1 VGAVEQTHI
10 EVHVLS
16 TRLGEE
22 PGGWSE
28 EHAHSDQAE
37 DRFVAVLIREK
48 APELGHRN
56 VSDGMEQTEELNLSL
71 VKFEGF
77 EVILFSSSSTN
88 SQMRK
93 YDIYDSNHV
102 EFDFKIAIYF
112 SWAIKRTEKDQ
123 HIAAQAAALFGA
135 QARKKNVDVIFISS
149 LASLPIHS
157 KSNYGNYKL
166 EAEHSMKMSGHAVVR
181 PGTITSKHDADISSS
196 LTQMLRYV
204 TLARIFTY
212 LSRKIL
218 IPTVEIE
225 CFAHKILNLV
235 KNPQPCD
242 INLIQNIVSLEEFSS
257 RPRVILA

>member
-1 VGAVEQTHI
+1 MNKEKIAIFGANSKSAQH
-10 EVHVLS
+10 
-16 TRLGEE
+16 
-22 PGGWSE
+22 
-28 EHAHSDQAE
+28 
-37 DRFVAVLIREK
+37 
-48 APELGHRN
+48 
-56 VSDGMEQTEELNLSL
+56 L
-71 VKFEGF
+71 VRQLKFEGF

-135 QARKKNVDVIFISS
+135 QAKKKKVYVIFISS

-218 IPTVEIE
+218 IPTVGIE
-225 CFAHKILNLV
+225 CFSHEILNLV

-257 RPRVILA
+257 ITTPRIRLPLSWVLISRFRIRSNALDRLTTLISVSTWIRENQDQLESMILE

>member
-1 VGAVEQTHI
+1 MNKEKIGIFGANSKSAQH
-10 EVHVLS
+10 
-16 TRLGEE
+16 
-22 PGGWSE
+22 
-28 EHAHSDQAE
+28 
-37 DRFVAVLIREK
+37 LIRQ
-48 APELGHRN
+48 L
-56 VSDGMEQTEELNLSL
+56 
-71 VKFEGF
+71 KFEGF

-166 EAEHSMKMSGHAVVR
+166 EAEHSMKVLGHAVVR
-181 PGTITSKHDADISSS
+181 PGTITSKNDSVISSS
-196 LTQMLRYV
+196 LNQMLKHV
-204 TLARIFTY
+204 TLARIFTF

-218 IPTVEIE
+218 IPTVGIE
-225 CFAHKILNLV
+225 CFSHKILNLV
-235 KNPQPCD
+235 QNPQSCD
-242 INLIQNIVSLEEFSS
+242 INLVQNIVSLEEFASISPPRFRLPVSWVWIS
-257 RPRVILA
+257 RFTIRSNALDRLTTLISVSTWIRENQDQFESMILE

>member
-1 VGAVEQTHI
+1 MNKEKIAIFGANSKSAQH
-10 EVHVLS
+10 
-16 TRLGEE
+16 
-22 PGGWSE
+22 
-28 EHAHSDQAE
+28 
-37 DRFVAVLIREK
+37 
-48 APELGHRN
+48 
-56 VSDGMEQTEELNLSL
+56 L
-71 VKFEGF
+71 VRQLKFEGF

-93 YDIYDSNHV
+93 YNIYDSNHV

-123 HIAAQAAALFGA
+123 HMAAQAAALFGD
-135 QARKKNVDVIFISS
+135 QARKKNVYVIFISS

-166 EAEHSMKMSGHAVVR
+166 EAEHSMKVSGHAVVR

-225 CFAHKILNLV
+225 CFSHKILNLV
-235 KNPQPCD
+235 KNPEPCD
-242 INLIQNIVSLEEFSS
+242 INLIQNIVSLEEFASISTPRFRLPISWVLIS
-257 RPRVILA
+257 RFRIRSNALDRLTTLISVSTWIRENQGQLESMILE